1 MITEASVSKNVE
13 AKLLFKILALLYLP
27 LTLFGTLCNF
37 EMAVIKPDKED
48 IVIKVSL

>member
-13 AKLLFKILALLYLP
+13 AKLLFKVLALLYLP
-27 LTLFGTLCNF
+27 LTLSGTLCNF
-37 EMAVIKPDKED
+37 EKVVIIPDKKY